1 MVNLKPAVNFS
12 LARKSHIGLSPM
24 LYLKPPDSPIQSL
37 CILIK
42 IRLEFS
48 IIYSKKQKNALFPV
62 PQYIMSSP
70 IAHSVPKPV
79 SSQIP
84 APDSPGLSDVPL
96 LDFDSSTVESP
107 FSGTMEPEPHPS
119 AQTALNPEAAW
130 FGVQPD
136 LIPSTESV
144 CLASPPPP
152 SQGFFNDFSVPASLF
167 PLYPSPMPTYSPL
180 PHGATTADDLKL

>member
-1 MVNLKPAVNFS
+1 
-12 LARKSHIGLSPM
+12 
-24 LYLKPPDSPIQSL
+24 
-37 CILIK
+37 
-42 IRLEFS
+42 
-48 IIYSKKQKNALFPV
+48 
-62 PQYIMSSP
+62 MSSP
-70 IAHSVPKPV
+70 IAHSMPNPV

-84 APDSPGLSDVPL
+84 APDTPGLTDVPL
-96 LDFDSSTVESP
+96 LDFDSSTVDSP
-107 FSGTMEPEPHPS
+107 FSGTMEPEPHLG

-136 LIPSTESV
+136 LIPSVEPV
-144 CLASPPPP
+144 CMASPPPP

>member
-1 MVNLKPAVNFS
+1 
-12 LARKSHIGLSPM
+12 
-24 LYLKPPDSPIQSL
+24 
-37 CILIK
+37 
-42 IRLEFS
+42 
-48 IIYSKKQKNALFPV
+48 
-62 PQYIMSSP
+62 MSSP

-79 SSQIP
+79 SGQIP
-84 APDSPGLSDVPL
+84 APDTPGLSDVPL

-136 LIPSTESV
+136 LIPSAESV
-144 CLASPPPP
+144 CLASPPPL